1 MIQNFEPEISEYVP
15 LKDVVFRSLRWAILK
30 GDLMPGERLL
40 EVPLAN
46 QFRVSRTPVREAI
59 RKLEIE
65 GLALM
70 IPGRGAKVA
79 KIEEKDLRDVLEIR
93 VMLERNA
100 IGLACEYVNAKW
112 LVECEDALDIF
123 YQAVRSG
130 EIRKIAESDV
140 LFHDM
145 IFEAA
150 GNHRLIQAVDN
161 LKEPMYRYRLEYI
174 KRLSDQTLSDGARIF
189 RRNMDYGAPGYM
201 RLYREHCKLY
211 EAIKKQDKALARKLM
226 SGHIGAQEQ
235 ALLIE
240 R

>member
-59 RKLEIE
+59 RKLEME

-70 IPGRGAKVA
+70 MPGRGAKVA

-93 VMLERNA
+93 ALLERDA
-100 IGLACEYVNAKW
+100 IGLACKNINSKW
-112 LVECEDALDIF
+112 IGECEETLDIF
-123 YQAVRSG
+123 YQAVRS
-130 EIRKIAESDV
+130 EDIREIAESDV
-140 LFHDM
+140 GFHDR

-150 GNHRLIQAVDN
+150 GNLRLIQAVEN

-174 KRLSDQTLSDGARIF
+174 KGLPDPMQ
-189 RRNMDYGAPGYM
+189 
-201 RLYREHCKLY
+201 LYREHCRIY
-211 EAIKKQDKALARKLM
+211 EAIKMQNKALAQKLM
-226 SGHIGAQEQ
+226 NEHIGAQEQ
-235 ALLIE
+235 EIVHLDCVPFEQSKI
-240 R
+240 